1 MVNKQETRR
10 LYMQY
15 LKKYIDEVEKDTKDA
30 VLESQ
35 PITELEKDVK
45 NATSENL
52 SVTTIPSE
60 KHFFPLTEI
69 QRKERITKICDFL
82 KLFPSGEYVE
92 CSKIAKILNIT
103 SHTTYKWMER
113 QLDKTDCPWEQGT
126 SVKMTYRLK
135 VDQQPKEL
143 NPIAEEKYDLKL
155 FSILNDQFLNNT
167 RKYKMK
173 RKPHSSL
180 DDSKHQDRV
189 EKICHFLEQIPK
201 GKYIS
206 CSNMKKI
213 LNIAPINIS
222 NWMQR
227 YLPQADCPWEQDPL
241 HKRNYRLKQNQ

>member
-1 MVNKQETRR
+1 MLLLFELSRVTMVNKQETRR

-15 LKKYIDEVEKDTKDA
+15 LKKYIDELEKDTN
-30 VLESQ
+30 L
-35 PITELEKDVK
+35 
-45 NATSENL
+45 ENL
-52 SVTTIPSE
+52 PPTIIES
-60 KHFFPLTEI
+60 KKKFFPLTET
-69 QRKERITKICDFL
+69 QRKERITKIYEFL
-82 KLFPSGEYVE
+82 KLFPSGEYVN
-92 CSKIAKILNIT
+92 CSKIAKILDIT
-103 SHTTYKWMER
+103 SDTTHTWMQR

-143 NPIAEEKYDLKL
+143 NPIAEKEYDFKL
-155 FSILNDQFLNNT
+155 FSILDDQFLNNT

-189 EKICHFLEQIPK
+189 EKICHFLEKIPK

-213 LNIAPINIS
+213 LNIAPHNIS

-227 YLPQADCPWEQDPL
+227 CLPQADCPWEQDPL